1 MIVNKKGFLLAS
13 FISTD
18 DEAAVQ
24 LEIDAIIA
32 TAELSNRFIF
42 LMKEKD
48 NPANK
53 IITYNAV
60 IDKASPLVHRLYTI
74 RVHRKKQTNT
84 LYTINALNAAV
95 ALEHGGKTGKD
106 LPLDWEKYSNSLI
119 LTKGK
124 QLQVHELEIERIY
137 KLEFD
142 KE

>member
-1 MIVNKKGFLLAS
+1 MINKKGFLLAS
-13 FISTD
+13 FLTTD
-18 DEAAVQ
+18 DAVRVQ
-24 LEIDAIIA
+24 AEIDMIVA
-32 TAELSNRFIF
+32 TADLSNKFIF

-48 NPANK
+48 NPTNK

-60 IDKASPLVHRLYTI
+60 LDKTTPPVHRLYTI

-95 ALEHGGKTGKD
+95 ALQHDGKTGRD